1 MCKTSVCPMQQRG
14 LSGGFYKFKAIIQVL
29 TTCTV
34 HMKCVQERTLG
45 EIEDFVHNALI
56 NKAWGVSQKMD
67 LEVKTGKNKL
77 QQLVRGLALY
87 CKKIWSIFDPNFQ
100 EGAGL
105 KHKKVKISS
114 SCQKK
119 VCLIK
124 KVVFL
129 HKNISFWEIWA
140 IKLIFR
146 GLLAQKPKKNQNFY
160 FILAKIA

>member
-1 MCKTSVCPMQQRG
+1 MTMQLRAIKRYLQHRSTATETFIKGKVHQFDKLG
-14 LSGGFYKFKAIIQVL
+14 LIETFFAPLEQ
-29 TTCTV
+29 TT
-34 HMKCVQERTLG
+34 QWSFPIGLG
-45 EIEDFVHNALI
+45 
-56 NKAWGVSQKMD
+56 GVSQKMD